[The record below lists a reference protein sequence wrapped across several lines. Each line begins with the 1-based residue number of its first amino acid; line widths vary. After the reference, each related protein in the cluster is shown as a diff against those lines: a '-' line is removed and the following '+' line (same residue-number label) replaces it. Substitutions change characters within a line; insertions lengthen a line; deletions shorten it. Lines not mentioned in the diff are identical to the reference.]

1 MKKKPSTQSIQ
12 VVESILV
19 VTPSPDAPKFY
30 EISDILSYHIV
41 DSKEYIQISVVEE
54 KLSFH
59 STRSF
64 SSDSYI
70 LNYVQSFPV
79 KDHGDEEKSD
89 SSISNHV
96 VGVHKS
102 HTLYFLE
109 EVSYF
114 RSDTLTLIDLGL
126 PTNSYM
132 ISCTNTLSFVEEG

>member
-1 MKKKPSTQSIQ
+1 MGTC
-12 VVESILV
+12 
-19 VTPSPDAPKFY
+19 
-30 EISDILSYHIV
+30 
-41 DSKEYIQISVVEE
+41 
-54 KLSFH
+54 H
-59 STRSF
+59 SQSF
-64 SSDSYI
+64 SYDSSI
-70 LNYVQSFPV
+70 LNYGKKFPV
-79 KDHGDEEKSD
+79 ISRGAEEEFD